1 MTLADLRRKPIVSIG
16 DGVKVGEVDDFVV
29 DPSQW
34 SVRDIYVHAR
44 TGEGL
49 LPWVHIR
56 NIGPDA
62 ITVDSAQAIEWAVPP
77 TALRFTKLAD
87 LTVVDG
93 SGTVIGHI
101 AEMSYDT
108 SGRIEWLEVHRGGVL
123 GLGVHVTRITP
134 AEIRGVGDR
143 LVTVELAVAGEAV
156 EQ

>member
-16 DGVKVGEVDDFVV
+16 DGTKIGDVEDLLIEV
-29 DPSQW
+29 SQW
-34 SVRDIYVHAR
+34 SIREIYVSSK

-49 LPWVHIR
+49 LPWGHVR

-62 ITVDSAQAIEWAVPP
+62 VTVESNEAVEWGSPP
-77 TALRFTKLAD
+77 TALRFTHLED

-93 SGTVIGHI
+93 SGTVVGKV
-101 AEMSYDT
+101 ADMTFDP
-108 SGRIEWLEVHRGGVL
+108 SGRVETLEVHRGGVL

-143 LVTVELAVAGEAV
+143 LVTVDLASGE
-156 EQ
+156 Q